1 MRIHVSIPSVKT
13 VPLAPVSMDPSR
25 ERAWRVLLVAGALG
39 ALTIVLA
46 GCSASQG
53 QSEVPIA
60 TKDFFNMSLTS
71 SGSSQGSVSSPLP
84 ASSGLYQFDSFYY
97 VCQDVGNFYNPQ
109 LNVVAG
115 PDKGL
120 ILGLPAISAGLAV
133 GGGTL
138 KFWLQPLDQVQFV
151 IIGNG
156 VSPSS
161 SCTTYLYG
169 EVVYGTLQT
178 LQ

>member
-1 MRIHVSIPSVKT
+1 M
-13 VPLAPVSMDPSR
+13 
-25 ERAWRVLLVAGALG
+25 
-39 ALTIVLA
+39 A
-46 GCSASQG
+46 GCSAAQS

-60 TKDFFNMSLTS
+60 GKDFFNMSLTS
-71 SGSSQGSVSSPLP
+71 SGASQGSVSSPLP

-97 VCQDVGNFYNPQ
+97 ICQDIGNFYYPQ
-109 LNVVAG
+109 LNVVGG

-120 ILGLPAISAGLAV
+120 QLGLPAVSVSAV
-133 GGGTL
+133 GVAGGTL
-138 KFWLQPLDQVQFV
+138 KFWLQPMDEVQVV
-151 IIGNG
+151 VTGNG
-156 VSPSS
+156 VSPTS